1 MRSRLGL
8 ASLPCSPGIATRP
21 CETMIRPL
29 DHSRGTPPPYELLRG
44 ASLFL
49 DFDGTLVDIAPS
61 PDAVRVGSKLI
72 GLLSRLRERLG
83 GRVAILTGRSAA
95 DVDALLSPMEL
106 PVAAH
111 HGLETRSGG
120 QAASTMKRPDIL
132 DSVVS
137 ELRQLERQYP
147 GVLVED
153 KPLSVALHYRLA
165 PGAEEACRSAV
176 LRAAERS
183 GLEMQPG
190 KMVFELKPRGANKGD
205 ALRALMAALPFAGT
219 LPVFLGDDLTDEPAF
234 GAAQEMGGAGVVIGD
249 RAPTAANFRI
259 ASVEE
264 TLEWLAQ
271 ACELA

>member
-1 MRSRLGL
+1 
-8 ASLPCSPGIATRP
+8 
-21 CETMIRPL
+21 MISPL
-29 DHSRGTPPPYELLRG
+29 DHLRGTPPPSELLRG

-61 PDAVRVGSKLI
+61 PDAVRVGSTLI
-72 GLLSRLRERLG
+72 ALLNRLQERLD

-95 DVDALLSPMEL
+95 DVDTLLSPMEL
-106 PVAAH
+106 PVGAH
-111 HGLETRSGG
+111 HGLETRRASG
-120 QAASTMKRPDIL
+120 AVARMERPEIL

-153 KPLSVALHYRLA
+153 KRLGVALHYRQA
-165 PGAEEACRSAV
+165 PAAEEACRLAA

-183 GLEMQPG
+183 GLELQPG

-205 ALRALMAALPFAGT
+205 ALRALMAELPFAGT
-219 LPVFLGDDLTDEPAF
+219 RPVFLGDDLTDEPAF
-234 GAAQEMGGAGVVIGD
+234 AAAQEMEGAGVVIGD
-249 RAPTAANFRI
+249 RAPTTARFRI
-259 ASVEE
+259 ASVDEA
-264 TLEWLAQ
+264 LDWLAQ